1 MFRNFLF
8 TGVGLLVFTSVS
20 NAVSLVRR
28 ASGANPAAIQF
39 AVDQFRADLGALNPN
54 TAQTFTS
61 GRREINWDGVP
72 DNFADPN
79 IFKPNFFNT
88 NSPRGVVFNA
98 IEPGSLAPFFLVSA
112 KTGNATSTPLRFG
125 GINPTYPTTFQAF
138 SPERLFMMKNS
149 TEMEVTFF
157 VPGTKIPA
165 TVSGFGVVFA
175 DVDNDDLHN
184 ATIQFYGP
192 DGLLIDTALAPE
204 ANNGLSFIG
213 FSFLDGE
220 RIARVVIQSGKDPL
234 SAQNTDGVNG
244 ADVTVMDDFIY
255 GEPRAVE
262 YHAGDYDGDGTA
274 DISVFRPSTGS
285 WFLLNSGTNT
295 VTVVSWGE
303 QGDVPVDGDYDG
315 DRRSDFT
322 VFRPTTGQ
330 WFTLRSSDAQ
340 VNVTGWGI
348 PGDKPLSGDFDKDGK
363 TDIAVFRPSDGIHYV
378 INSSTGQPQLTQWG
392 ANGDI
397 PIMSAPNS
405 Q

>member
-1 MFRNFLF
+1 
-8 TGVGLLVFTSVS
+8 
-20 NAVSLVRR
+20 
-28 ASGANPAAIQF
+28 
-39 AVDQFRADLGALNPN
+39 
-54 TAQTFTS
+54 
-61 GRREINWDGVP
+61 
-72 DNFADPN
+72 
-79 IFKPNFFNT
+79 
-88 NSPRGVVFNA
+88 
-98 IEPGSLAPFFLVSA
+98 
-112 KTGNATSTPLRFG
+112 
-125 GINPTYPTTFQAF
+125 
-138 SPERLFMMKNS
+138 MMKNS

-165 TVSGFGVVFA
+165 TVNGFGVVFA
-175 DVDNDDLHN
+175 DVDNDDFHN